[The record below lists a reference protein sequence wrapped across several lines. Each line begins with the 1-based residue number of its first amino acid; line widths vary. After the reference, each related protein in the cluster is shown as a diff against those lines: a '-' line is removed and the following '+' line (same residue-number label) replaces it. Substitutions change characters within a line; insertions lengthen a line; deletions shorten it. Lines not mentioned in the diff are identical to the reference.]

1 MLIRPAAKNF
11 RGDRMKGVDDRI
23 IMFVVAIV
31 AIVIL
36 MLIGISIAQT
46 GQGLSNPILDLIKGL
61 FSSLTGKTS

>member
-36 MLIGISIAQT
+36 MLIGISIARQAK
-46 GQGLSNPILDLIKGL
+46 GFRILFWI
-61 FSSLTGKTS
+61 

>member
-1 MLIRPAAKNF
+1 
-11 RGDRMKGVDDRI
+11 MKGVDDRI